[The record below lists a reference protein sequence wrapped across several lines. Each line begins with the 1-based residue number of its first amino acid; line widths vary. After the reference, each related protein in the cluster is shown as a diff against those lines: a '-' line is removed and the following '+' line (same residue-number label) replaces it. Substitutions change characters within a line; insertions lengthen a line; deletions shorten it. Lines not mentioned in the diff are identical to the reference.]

1 MERMRELSEDE
12 ATGSVAEIYQEI
24 KEYYAAP
31 YVSSLFRHLATYPGL
46 LEWIWKITL
55 PAFQTGLIQNVGWKR
70 VDISALK
77 PLAPLSNEELADM
90 QIDNVSKNMII
101 ETCLTF
107 TRVSPINLIFAGCMN
122 HLLLGEGSD
131 ASTLNKNVFPLPP
144 RLSPLPKMLPWED
157 MSESELAVIN
167 IFSTTLAGETFI
179 PGIYRILARWPL
191 YLKHVANE
199 LGPLL
204 HDPAIL
210 DICEIIA
217 DRVFYSASE
226 IWGNLDLTQKKPPL
240 DENQKQQVL
249 AAIAAY
255 RGTSPQMVG
264 FGTLLLNALP
274 TNSLNSL

>member
-1 MERMRELSEDE
+1 MERMRELSEDD
-12 ATGSVAEIYQEI
+12 ATGSIAEIYEEI
-24 KEYYAAP
+24 KKYYAAP

-55 PAFQTGLIQNVGWKR
+55 PAFQTGLIQNIGWKR

-77 PLAPLSNEELADM
+77 PLTPLSSEELANLE
-90 QIDNVSKNMII
+90 IDSLSKSIII

-122 HLLLGEGSD
+122 HLLLNKRLVKS
-131 ASTLNKNVFPLPP
+131 ALNKNEFPLPSC
-144 RLSPLPKMLPWED
+144 LSPLPKMLPWED

-204 HDPAIL
+204 HDPAII
-210 DICEIIA
+210 DTCEKIA

-226 IWGNLDLTQKKPPL
+226 IWGNLDLTQKEPPL
-240 DENQKQQVL
+240 NENQKQQVL

-264 FGTLLLNALP
+264 FGALLLNALP
-274 TNSLNSL
+274 KESLDS

>member
-1 MERMRELSEDE
+1 MERMRELSEDD
-12 ATGSVAEIYQEI
+12 ATGSIAEIYEEI

-55 PAFQTGLIQNVGWKR
+55 PAFQTGLIQNIGWKR

-77 PLAPLSNEELADM
+77 PLTPLSSEELANLA
-90 QIDNVSKNMII
+90 IDSVSKSIII

-122 HLLLGEGSD
+122 HLLLDKRLVRSG
-131 ASTLNKNVFPLPP
+131 LNKNEFPLPSC
-144 RLSPLPKMLPWED
+144 LSPLPKMLPWED

-191 YLKHVANE
+191 YLKHVAKE

-204 HDPAIL
+204 HDPVII
-210 DICEIIA
+210 DICETIA
-217 DRVFYSASE
+217 DRVFYSAPE
-226 IWGNLDLTQKKPPL
+226 IWGNLDLTQKEPPL

-274 TNSLNSL
+274 KESLDS

>member
-1 MERMRELSEDE
+1 MERMRELSEDD
-12 ATGSVAEIYQEI
+12 ATGSIAEIYEEI

-55 PAFQTGLIQNVGWKR
+55 PAFQTGLIQNIGWKR

-77 PLAPLSNEELADM
+77 PLTPLSSEELANLE
-90 QIDNVSKNMII
+90 IDSVSKSIII

-107 TRVSPINLIFAGCMN
+107 TRVSPINLIFAGCIN
-122 HLLLGEGSD
+122 HLLLDKRLVKS
-131 ASTLNKNVFPLPP
+131 ALNKNEFPLPSC
-144 RLSPLPKMLPWED
+144 LSPLPKMLPWED

-204 HDPAIL
+204 LDPVII
-210 DICEIIA
+210 DICEKIA

-226 IWGNLDLTQKKPPL
+226 IWGNLDLTQKEPPL

-249 AAIAAY
+249 AAIVAY
-255 RGTSPQMVG
+255 RGTSPQMIG

-274 TNSLNSL
+274 KESLDS

>member
-1 MERMRELSEDE
+1 MRELSEDD
-12 ATGSVAEIYQEI
+12 ATGTIAEIYEEI

-55 PAFQTGLIQNVGWKR
+55 PAFQTGLMQNIGWKR

-77 PLAPLSNEELADM
+77 PLTPLSSEELANLA
-90 QIDNVSKNMII
+90 IDSVSKSIII

-122 HLLLGEGSD
+122 HLLLDKRLVRSG
-131 ASTLNKNVFPLPP
+131 LNKNEFPLPSC
-144 RLSPLPKMLPWED
+144 LSPLPKMLPWED

-204 HDPAIL
+204 HDPVII
-210 DICEIIA
+210 DTCEKIA

-226 IWGNLDLTQKKPPL
+226 IWGNLDLTKKEPPL
-240 DENQKQQVL
+240 NENQKQQVL

-274 TNSLNSL
+274 INSLNNR

>member
-1 MERMRELSEDE
+1 MERMRELSEDD
-12 ATGSVAEIYQEI
+12 ATGSIAEIYEEI

-55 PAFQTGLIQNVGWKR
+55 PAFQTGLIQNIGWKR

-77 PLAPLSNEELADM
+77 PLTPLSSEELADM
-90 QIDNVSKNMII
+90 KIDNASKNTII

-122 HLLLGEGSD
+122 HLLLGEGAD
-131 ASTLNKNVFPLPP
+131 ASNLNKKIFPLPP
-144 RLSPLPKMLPWED
+144 CLSSLPKMLPWGD
-157 MSESELAVIN
+157 MSKSELAVIN
-167 IFSTTLAGETFI
+167 IFSTTLVGETFI

-191 YLKHVANE
+191 YLKHVAKE

-204 HDPAIL
+204 HDPVII
-210 DICEIIA
+210 DICETIA
-217 DRVFYSASE
+217 DRVFYSAPE
-226 IWGNLDLTQKKPPL
+226 IWGNLDLTQKEPPL

-274 TNSLNSL
+274 KESLDS

>member
-1 MERMRELSEDE
+1 MERMRELSEDD
-12 ATGSVAEIYQEI
+12 ATGSIAEIYEEI

-55 PAFQTGLIQNVGWKR
+55 PAFQTGLIQNIGWKR

-77 PLAPLSNEELADM
+77 PLTPLSSEELANLE
-90 QIDNVSKNMII
+90 IDSVSKSIII

-107 TRVSPINLIFAGCMN
+107 TRVSPINLIFSGCIN
-122 HLLLGEGSD
+122 HLLLDKRLVKS
-131 ASTLNKNVFPLPP
+131 ALNKNEFPLPSC
-144 RLSPLPKMLPWED
+144 LSPLPKMLPWED
-157 MSESELAVIN
+157 MSESELAVIT

-204 HDPAIL
+204 HDPVII
-210 DICEIIA
+210 DICEKIA

-226 IWGNLDLTQKKPPL
+226 IWGNLDLTQKEPPL
-240 DENQKQQVL
+240 NENQKQQVL

-274 TNSLNSL
+274 KESLDS

>member
-1 MERMRELSEDE
+1 MERMRELSEDD
-12 ATGSVAEIYQEI
+12 ATGSIAEIYEEI

-55 PAFQTGLIQNVGWKR
+55 PVFQTGLIQNIGWKR

-77 PLAPLSNEELADM
+77 PLTPLSSEELANLA
-90 QIDNVSKNMII
+90 IDSVSKSIII

-122 HLLLGEGSD
+122 HLLLDKRLVRSG
-131 ASTLNKNVFPLPP
+131 LNKNEFPLPSC
-144 RLSPLPKMLPWED
+144 LSPLPKMLPWED

-191 YLKHVANE
+191 YLQHVASE

-204 HDPAIL
+204 HDPVIL
-210 DICEIIA
+210 DACETLA
-217 DRVFYSASE
+217 DKVFYSASE
-226 IWGNLDLTQKKPPL
+226 ILGNLDLTEKEPPL

-274 TNSLNSL
+274 KESLDS

>member
-1 MERMRELSEDE
+1 MERMRELSEDD
-12 ATGSVAEIYQEI
+12 ATGSIAEIYKEI

-46 LEWIWKITL
+46 LDWIWKITL
-55 PAFQTGLIQNVGWKR
+55 PAFQTGLIQNIGWNQ

-77 PLAPLSNEELADM
+77 PLAPLSNEELTDM
-90 QIDNVSKNMII
+90 EIDGVSKNTII

-107 TRVSPINLIFAGCMN
+107 TRVSPINLIFAGCME
-122 HLLLGEGSD
+122 HLLLDKEPDES
-131 ASTLNKNVFPLPP
+131 ALNKNEFPLPSS
-144 RLSPLPKMLPWED
+144 LSPLPKMVPWEE

-204 HDPAIL
+204 HDPVIV
-210 DICEIIA
+210 DICEKIA
-217 DRVFYSASE
+217 DKVFCSAAE
-226 IWGNLDLTQKKPPL
+226 IWGNLDLTQKEPPL

-274 TNSLNSL
+274 SSSLNRL

>member
-1 MERMRELSEDE
+1 MRELSEDD
-12 ATGSVAEIYQEI
+12 ATGSIAEIYEEI

-55 PAFQTGLIQNVGWKR
+55 PAFQTGLIQNIGWKR

-77 PLAPLSNEELADM
+77 PLTPLSSEELANLE
-90 QIDNVSKNMII
+90 IDSVSKSIII

-122 HLLLGEGSD
+122 HLLLDKRLVKS
-131 ASTLNKNVFPLPP
+131 ALNKNEFPLPSC
-144 RLSPLPKMLPWED
+144 LSPLPKMLPWED

-179 PGIYRILARWPL
+179 PGIYRIFARWPL

-204 HDPAIL
+204 HDPVII
-210 DICEIIA
+210 DICETIA
-217 DRVFYSASE
+217 DKVFYSAYE
-226 IWGNLDLTQKKPPL
+226 IWGNLDLTEKEPPL
-240 DENQKQQVL
+240 DENQKQKVL

-274 TNSLNSL
+274 SNGLNSP

>member
-1 MERMRELSEDE
+1 MERMRELSEDD

-55 PAFQTGLIQNVGWKR
+55 PAFQTGLIQNIGWRR

-77 PLAPLSNEELADM
+77 PLTPLSSGELADM
-90 QIDNVSKNMII
+90 KIDDISKNTII

-131 ASTLNKNVFPLPP
+131 APTLNKNVFPLPP

-167 IFSTTLAGETFI
+167 IFSTTLASQTFI

-204 HDPAIL
+204 HDPVIT
-210 DICEIIA
+210 DICEAIA

-226 IWGNLDLTQKKPPL
+226 IWGNLDLTQKEPPL

-274 TNSLNSL
+274 TNSLNSP

>member
-1 MERMRELSEDE
+1 MERMRELSEDD
-12 ATGSVAEIYQEI
+12 ATGSIAEIYEEI

-55 PAFQTGLIQNVGWKR
+55 PAFQTGLIQNIGWKR

-77 PLAPLSNEELADM
+77 PLTPLSSEELANLE
-90 QIDNVSKNMII
+90 IDSVSKSIII

-122 HLLLGEGSD
+122 HLLLDKRLVRSG
-131 ASTLNKNVFPLPP
+131 LNKNEFPLPSC
-144 RLSPLPKMLPWED
+144 LSPLPKMLPWED
-157 MSESELAVIN
+157 ISESELAVIN

-204 HDPAIL
+204 HDPEIM
-210 DICEIIA
+210 DICEKIA

-226 IWGNLDLTQKKPPL
+226 IWGNLDLTQKEPPL
-240 DENQKQQVL
+240 DESQKQHVL

-274 TNSLNSL
+274 TNSLNS

>member
-1 MERMRELSEDE
+1 
-12 ATGSVAEIYQEI
+12 
-24 KEYYAAP
+24 
-31 YVSSLFRHLATYPGL
+31 
-46 LEWIWKITL
+46 
-55 PAFQTGLIQNVGWKR
+55 
-70 VDISALK
+70 
-77 PLAPLSNEELADM
+77 
-90 QIDNVSKNMII
+90 
-101 ETCLTF
+101 
-107 TRVSPINLIFAGCMN
+107 
-122 HLLLGEGSD
+122 
-131 ASTLNKNVFPLPP
+131 
-144 RLSPLPKMLPWED
+144 MLPWED

-204 HDPAIL
+204 HDPEIM
-210 DICEIIA
+210 DICEKIA

-226 IWGNLDLTQKKPPL
+226 IWGNLDLTQKEPPL
-240 DENQKQQVL
+240 NENQKQQVL

-274 TNSLNSL
+274 KESLDS

>member
-1 MERMRELSEDE
+1 MERMRELSEDD
-12 ATGSVAEIYQEI
+12 ATGSIAEIYEEI

-55 PAFQTGLIQNVGWKR
+55 PVFQTGLIQNIGWKR

-77 PLAPLSNEELADM
+77 PLTPLSSEELANLE
-90 QIDNVSKNMII
+90 IDSVSKSIII

-122 HLLLGEGSD
+122 HLLLDKRLVKS
-131 ASTLNKNVFPLPP
+131 ALNKNEFPLPSC
-144 RLSPLPKMLPWED
+144 LSPLPKMLPWED

-204 HDPAIL
+204 HDPVII
-210 DICEIIA
+210 DICEKIA

-226 IWGNLDLTQKKPPL
+226 IWGNLDLAQKEPPL
-240 DENQKQQVL
+240 NENQKQQVL

-274 TNSLNSL
+274 KESLDS

>member
-1 MERMRELSEDE
+1 MRTTRQHATLIFLIASFIFSHSCTTMTCKDISPVEETVYVIDDWHVCSEVQE
-12 ATGSVAEIYQEI
+12 YQQVQSVASLHSDSDGASSWREED
-24 KEYYAAP
+24 
-31 YVSSLFRHLATYPGL
+31 VS
-46 LEWIWKITL
+46 
-55 PAFQTGLIQNVGWKR
+55 V
-70 VDISALK
+70 
-77 PLAPLSNEELADM
+77 
-90 QIDNVSKNMII
+90 VSD
-101 ETCLTF
+101 EGGG
-107 TRVSPINLIFAGCMN
+107 NL
-122 HLLLGEGSD
+122 
-131 ASTLNKNVFPLPP
+131 
-144 RLSPLPKMLPWED
+144 ED

-204 HDPAIL
+204 HDPVII
-210 DICEIIA
+210 DICEKIA

-226 IWGNLDLTQKKPPL
+226 IWGNLDLTQKEPPL
-240 DENQKQQVL
+240 NENQKQQVL

-274 TNSLNSL
+274 TNSLNNR

>member
-1 MERMRELSEDE
+1 MERMRELSEDD
-12 ATGSVAEIYQEI
+12 ATGTIAEIYEEI

-55 PAFQTGLIQNVGWKR
+55 PAFQTGLIQNIGWKR

-77 PLAPLSNEELADM
+77 PLTPLSSEELANLA
-90 QIDNVSKNMII
+90 IDSVSKSIII

-122 HLLLGEGSD
+122 HLLLDKRLVKS
-131 ASTLNKNVFPLPP
+131 ALNKNEFPLPSC
-144 RLSPLPKMLPWED
+144 LSPLPKMLPWED
-157 MSESELAVIN
+157 MSESELVVIN
-167 IFSTTLAGETFI
+167 TFSTTLAGETFI

-204 HDPAIL
+204 HDPVII
-210 DICEIIA
+210 DTCEKIA

-226 IWGNLDLTQKKPPL
+226 IWGNLDLTKKEPPL
-240 DENQKQQVL
+240 NENQKQQVL

-274 TNSLNSL
+274 TNSLNS

>member
-1 MERMRELSEDE
+1 MARMRELSEDD
-12 ATGSVAEIYQEI
+12 ATGSIAEIYEEI

-55 PAFQTGLIQNVGWKR
+55 PAFQTGLIQNIGWKR

-77 PLAPLSNEELADM
+77 PLTPLSSEELADM
-90 QIDNVSKNMII
+90 KIDNASKNTII

-122 HLLLGEGSD
+122 HLLLGEGAD
-131 ASTLNKNVFPLPP
+131 ASNLNKKIFPLPP
-144 RLSPLPKMLPWED
+144 CLSSLPKMLPWGD
-157 MSESELAVIN
+157 MSKSELAVIN
-167 IFSTTLAGETFI
+167 IFSTTLVGETFI

-191 YLKHVANE
+191 YLKHVAKE

-204 HDPAIL
+204 HDPVII
-210 DICEIIA
+210 DICETIA
-217 DRVFYSASE
+217 DRVFYSAPE
-226 IWGNLDLTQKKPPL
+226 IWGNLDLTQKEPPL

-274 TNSLNSL
+274 KESLDS

>member
-1 MERMRELSEDE
+1 M
-12 ATGSVAEIYQEI
+12 
-24 KEYYAAP
+24 
-31 YVSSLFRHLATYPGL
+31 
-46 LEWIWKITL
+46 KID
-55 PAFQTGLIQNVGWKR
+55 
-70 VDISALK
+70 DIS
-77 PLAPLSNEELADM
+77 
-90 QIDNVSKNMII
+90 KNTII

-131 ASTLNKNVFPLPP
+131 APTLNKNVFPLPP
-144 RLSPLPKMLPWED
+144 RLSLLPKMLPWED

-204 HDPAIL
+204 HDPIIIE
-210 DICEIIA
+210 ICETIA

-226 IWGNLDLTQKKPPL
+226 IWGNLDLTQKEPPL

-274 TNSLNSL
+274 TNSLNS

>member
-1 MERMRELSEDE
+1 MRELSEDD
-12 ATGSVAEIYQEI
+12 ATGSIAEIYEEI
-24 KEYYAAP
+24 KKYYAAP

-55 PAFQTGLIQNVGWKR
+55 PAFQTGLIQNIGWKR

-77 PLAPLSNEELADM
+77 PLTPLSSEELANLE
-90 QIDNVSKNMII
+90 IDSVSKSIII

-122 HLLLGEGSD
+122 HLLLGEGAD
-131 ASTLNKNVFPLPP
+131 ASNLNKNEFPLPSC
-144 RLSPLPKMLPWED
+144 LSPLPKMLPWED

-204 HDPAIL
+204 HDPEIM
-210 DICEIIA
+210 DICEKIA

-226 IWGNLDLTQKKPPL
+226 IWGNLDLTQKEPPL
-240 DENQKQQVL
+240 NENQKQQVL

-274 TNSLNSL
+274 KESLDS

>member
-1 MERMRELSEDE
+1 MERMRELSEDD
-12 ATGSVAEIYQEI
+12 ATGSIAEIYEEI

-55 PAFQTGLIQNVGWKR
+55 PAFRTGLIQNIGWKR

-77 PLAPLSNEELADM
+77 PLTPLSTEELANLK
-90 QIDNVSKNMII
+90 IDSVSKSIII

-122 HLLLGEGSD
+122 HLLLDKRLVKS
-131 ASTLNKNVFPLPP
+131 ALNKNEFPLPSC
-144 RLSPLPKMLPWED
+144 LSPLPKMLPWED

-204 HDPAIL
+204 HDPVII
-210 DICEIIA
+210 DICEKIA

-226 IWGNLDLTQKKPPL
+226 IWGNLDLTQKEPPL

-274 TNSLNSL
+274 TNSLNNR